1 MLAAGADQVERV
13 KTLDAADKRLNER
26 HWHAIFV
33 ATSERGATVA
43 GRDGKRKG
51 VRVLDDEEVIQSLI
65 LGRLVE

>member
-1 MLAAGADQVERV
+1 MLAAGAEQVERV
-13 KTLDAADKRLNER
+13 KTLDAADRRLNER
-26 HWHAIFV
+26 QWHAVFV
-33 ATSERGATVA
+33 AASERGAAVA